1 MARVSLRREGMA
13 SRAHRPSGRRGFGA
27 VLLDLDGC
35 LIDSNDAHARAW
47 QRALERFGHRVA
59 FRRLRLQIGKGGREL
74 LRDFV
79 RPAEHHFLADAMG
92 AVQTRLYLAR
102 FDRDVRPFSGAAA
115 AVRGMRRAGL
125 PVVIASSAD
134 RRALERALRLLR
146 LADAI
151 TGFTCA
157 DDVRKA
163 KPFHDVFSL
172 AIRRFRLGG
181 RRPVAVGDTPYDVAA
196 AHQLGLPCV
205 GLLSGGF
212 PPRSLAS
219 AEAVYEGVADLWRR
233 GRERFA

>member
-1 MARVSLRREGMA
+1 MAARARRPP
-13 SRAHRPSGRRGFGA
+13 RRRGFGA

-47 QRALERFGHRVA
+47 RRALERFGHSVA
-59 FRRLRLQIGKGGREL
+59 FSRLRKEIGKGGREL
-74 LRDFV
+74 LRDFLP
-79 RPAEHHFLADAMG
+79 PAEHHFLASAMG
-92 AVQTRLYLAR
+92 AVQTRLYLER
-102 FDRDVRPFSGAAA
+102 FDRDVRPFPGAAA
-115 AVRGMRRAGL
+115 AVRAMRRAGL

-134 RRALERALRLLR
+134 RGALERALRRLR
-146 LADAI
+146 IEDAI

-196 AHQLGLPCV
+196 AHQLGLPCI

-212 PPRSLAS
+212 PPKSLAS
-219 AEAVYEGVADLWRR
+219 ADAVFDDLADLWRG

>member
-1 MARVSLRREGMA
+1 MAAPARRSPG
-13 SRAHRPSGRRGFGA
+13 GRGFGA

-47 QRALERFGHRVA
+47 QRALERFGHRVG
-59 FRRLRLQIGKGGREL
+59 FGRLRMQIGKGGREL

-79 RPAEHHFLADAMG
+79 RPAEHHFLAGAMG
-92 AVQTRLYLAR
+92 AVQTRLYLER
-102 FDRDVRPFSGAAA
+102 FGREVRPFPGAAA

-134 RRALERALRLLR
+134 RGALERALRRLR

-172 AIRRFRLGG
+172 AIRRFRLGA
-181 RRPVAVGDTPYDVAA
+181 RRPVAIGDTPYDVAA
-196 AHQLGLPCV
+196 AHQIGLPCL

-212 PPRSLAS
+212 PPKSLAS
-219 AEAVYEGVADLWRR
+219 ADGVFDDLAQLWRG